1 MVGPYNERNNMKV
14 QYVSICPTS
23 QAQEA
28 GAYSFTPEL
37 LASVGA
43 RYSRNNEGLD
53 AIASKIDPN
62 NLDKS
67 VDGIFKMI
75 DYGHAS
81 IADMTPIALFIDGI
95 SQFAAYYLWT
105 LSPTAGGQE
114 CSTRYIKIDKE
125 SLLSAEDLGIPEHL
139 KEDFNNYNMNA
150 FSNYTI
156 ALEAWTALSEK
167 NPELTKIP
175 EHLINSESEKD
186 KKAVLR
192 MRRNFAF
199 DRARV
204 YLPLSASTGVM
215 MLQSARAWAYISS
228 HLQSHYLKELKDLG
242 KNIADQL
249 SLGAPRL
256 LKHTV
261 ANDGQKNYIN
271 NEFMLLAESL
281 LDSIWNKFKKSEHGE
296 VLTENY
302 LEVEDLWY
310 DDELISMACKS
321 RTNRYSPF
329 GNIIART
336 SVKFCWLGISFGEIR
351 DLNRHRTGTKY
362 CPLMPLG
369 FYGSLDQLPEEK
381 EELSQAIV
389 SCANS
394 FKNTTEFTRNLL
406 KNKIGEYV
414 YFTSLGHQYYFEH
427 TTTADKFLY
436 EMELR
441 TGVGAHFKYAEHC
454 KNLLNLWYKK
464 YPVTKGLIFE
474 GSAEPE

>member
-1 MVGPYNERNNMKV
+1 MKV
-14 QYVSICPTS
+14 QYVSICPTP

-28 GAYSFTPEL
+28 GSYAFTPEL

-53 AIASKIDPN
+53 AIAAKIDPN

-67 VDGIFKMI
+67 VDAIFKML

-114 CSTRYIKIDKE
+114 CSTRYIKIDPS
-125 SLLSAEDLGIPEHL
+125 SLLSADELGIPE
-139 KEDFNNYNMNA
+139 KYKNDFANYNMNA

-156 ALEAWTALSEK
+156 ALEAWTAISEN

-175 EHLINSESEKD
+175 EKLLSSSSEKD
-186 KKAVLR
+186 QKAVAR

-204 YLPLSASTGVM
+204 YIPLSASTGVM
-215 MLQSARAWAYISS
+215 MVQSARAWAYIAS
-228 HLQSHYLKELKDLG
+228 HLQSHYLKELIDLG
-242 KNIADQL
+242 KNIANQL

-256 LKHTV
+256 LKHTK
-261 ANDGQKNYIN
+261 ANDGQINYIK
-271 NEFMLLAESL
+271 NEFSL
-281 LDSIWNKFKKSEHGE
+281 LVDSLSNNIWNNFSKNQHGE
-296 VLTENY
+296 VVTENY
-302 LEVEDLWY
+302 LETEDLWY
-310 DDELISMACKS
+310 DNELITLACKS

-329 GNIIART
+329 GNIISRT

-362 CPLMPLG
+362 CPMMPLG
-369 FYGSLDQLPEEK
+369 FYASMDQLPENSN
-381 EELSQAIV
+381 ELSDAIK
-389 SCANS
+389 SCAHGFKDTTS
-394 FKNTTEFTRNLL
+394 FARKLL
-406 KNKIGEYV
+406 SESVGEYI

-454 KNLLNLWYKK
+454 RNLLEMWYKK
-464 YPVTKGLIFE
+464 YPTTRGLIFE

>member
-1 MVGPYNERNNMKV
+1 MKV
-14 QYVSICPTS
+14 QYVSICPTP
-23 QAQEA
+23 QAEEA
-28 GAYSFTPEL
+28 GSYAFTPEL

-53 AIASKIDPN
+53 AIASKIDSK

-67 VDGIFKMI
+67 VDAIFKMI

-114 CSTRYIKIDKE
+114 CSTRYIKIDPS
-125 SLLSAEDLGIPEHL
+125 SLLTAEDLGIPEKYHNA
-139 KEDFNNYNMNA
+139 FNDYNMNS

-156 ALEAWTALSEK
+156 ALEAWTAISEE

-175 EHLINSESEKD
+175 EKLINSTSEKD
-186 KKAVLR
+186 QKVVAR
-192 MRRNFAF
+192 MRKNYAF

-204 YLPLSASTGVM
+204 YIPLSASTGVM
-215 MLQSARAWAYISS
+215 MVQSARAWANIAS
-228 HLQSHYLKELKDLG
+228 HLQSHYLKEFINLG
-242 KNIADQL
+242 KNISDQL

-256 LKHTV
+256 LKHTKV
-261 ANDGQKNYIN
+261 NDGQKDYIK
-271 NEFMLLAESL
+271 NEFSLLTDSL
-281 LDSIWNKFKKSEHGE
+281 LDSIWNKFKKNEYGE
-296 VLTENY
+296 VITENY
-302 LEVEDLWY
+302 LEAEDLWY
-310 DDELISMACKS
+310 DDELIKMACKS
-321 RTNRYSPF
+321 RVNRYSPF

-362 CPLMPLG
+362 CPMMPLG
-369 FYGSLDQLPEEK
+369 FYASLDQLPEESN
-381 EELSQAIV
+381 ELSQAIV
-389 SCANS
+389 SCASS
-394 FKNTTEFTRNLL
+394 FNKTTEVARNLL
-406 KNKIGEYV
+406 KNKVGEYI

-454 KNLLNLWYKK
+454 RNLLNLWYKK

>member
-1 MVGPYNERNNMKV
+1 MVFFYERNSMKV
-14 QYVSICPTS
+14 QYVSICSTP
-23 QAQEA
+23 QAQDA
-28 GAYSFTPEL
+28 GAYAFTPEL

-53 AIASKIDPN
+53 SIASKIDPN

-95 SQFAAYYLWT
+95 SQFAAYYIWT

-114 CSTRYIKIDKE
+114 CSTRYIKIDKD
-125 SLLSAEDLGIPEHL
+125 SLLSAEELGIPEKYHS
-139 KEDFNNYNMNA
+139 DFDNYNMNA
-150 FSNYTI
+150 FSNYSI
-156 ALEAWTALSEK
+156 ALEAWTAISEK
-167 NPELTKIP
+167 HPELTKIP
-175 EHLINSESEKD
+175 EKLLNSDSEKD
-186 KKAVLR
+186 QKAVAR

-215 MLQSARAWAYISS
+215 MVQSARAWAYIAS
-228 HLQSHYLKELKDLG
+228 HLQSHHLKELKTLG
-242 KNIADQL
+242 ENIASQL

-256 LKHTV
+256 LKHTKS
-261 ANDGQKNYIN
+261 NDGQKNFIN
-271 NEFMLLAESL
+271 NEFSL
-281 LDSIWNKFKKSEHGE
+281 LTNSLLHGIWNNFKANDHGE
-296 VLTENY
+296 VITENF

-310 DDELISMACKS
+310 DDELISLACKS

-329 GNIIART
+329 GNIISRT

-369 FYGSLDQLPEEK
+369 FYASMDQLPEEK
-381 EELSQAIV
+381 DELSQALT

-394 FKNTTEFTRNLL
+394 FKSTTNFARNLL
-406 KNKIGEYV
+406 ENKIGEYI

-441 TGVGAHFKYAEHC
+441 TGVGAHYKYAEHC
-454 KNLLNLWYKK
+454 KNILNLWYKK
-464 YPVTKGLIFE
+464 YPVTQGLLFE